1 MCQSLSVRP
10 HLFTV
15 CNIRHE
21 SVMFILM
28 NFKDK
33 ISKLTAIN
41 VISIKRNQLDRV

>member
-28 NFKDK
+28 NYKDK
-33 ISKLTAIN
+33 ISNLTTIN
-41 VISIKRNQLDRV
+41 VMSIKRNQLDRV